1 MHLDH
6 VSRLLTWV
14 SPSSGPICPVMDF
27 CRLSA
32 GSFRFLIHPDPTEAF
47 CLPHGSLT
55 SSIDRLLDLVGVTP
69 FRMCEMQLRRMPS
82 YCGDWVP
89 IPMVLQSMGAC
100 IPFIIV

>member
-1 MHLDH
+1 
-6 VSRLLTWV
+6 
-14 SPSSGPICPVMDF
+14 MDF

-69 FRMCEMQLRRMPS
+69 FRLCEMQLRRMPS
-82 YCGDWVP
+82 LLRGLGAHPHGASVHGSLYP
-89 IPMVLQSMGAC
+89 IHHRVSHSD
-100 IPFIIV
+100 